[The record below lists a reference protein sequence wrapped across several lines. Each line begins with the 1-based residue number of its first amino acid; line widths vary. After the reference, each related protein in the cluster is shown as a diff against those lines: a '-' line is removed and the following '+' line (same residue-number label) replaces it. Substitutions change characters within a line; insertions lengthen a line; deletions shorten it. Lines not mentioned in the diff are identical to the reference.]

1 MSDLTPPPLPG
12 YDTFLRDVKQRT
24 QTAQIKAAL
33 AVNTELVRLY
43 WSIENM
49 TRGLS
54 PLGDMGKRH
63 PLQASALRPNAATHS
78 RSPFVS

>member
-1 MSDLTPPPLPG
+1 MKAT
-12 YDTFLRDVKQRT
+12 YVQR
-24 QTAQIKAAL
+24 
-33 AVNTELVRLY
+33 
-43 WSIENM
+43 SIENM

>member
-1 MSDLTPPPLPG
+1 MPYNPLSDILAELEEQ
-12 YDTFLRDVKQRT
+12 QRREL
-24 QTAQIKAAL
+24 AAL
-33 AVNTELVRLY
+33 
-43 WSIENM
+43 SIENM